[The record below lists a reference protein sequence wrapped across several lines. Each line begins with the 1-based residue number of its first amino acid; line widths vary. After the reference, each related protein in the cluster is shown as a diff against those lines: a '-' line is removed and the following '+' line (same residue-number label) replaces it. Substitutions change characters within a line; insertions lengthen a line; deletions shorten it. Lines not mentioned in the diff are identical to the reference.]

1 MDTIIKAHGIF
12 SSNEKKSIQLKPL
25 KSKASLFLGKVGD
38 IIKNL
43 KHWDPKEALLKSY
56 QSKIMNGK
64 K

>member
-1 MDTIIKAHGIF
+1 MEYFPQMK
-12 SSNEKKSIQLKPL
+12 KKSIQLKPL

-38 IIKNL
+38 IKNL